1 MPASTETVAA
11 AAPRQ
16 ALELSSFLTPRALAI
31 RQASIDATNG
41 RSPIEIVGLSE
52 QMDALLVKL
61 DKFRKYN
68 EPVLITGESGVG
80 KEWFARAV
88 HLLSPRRARPL
99 VTVNCP
105 QFQEGNLTVSEL
117 FGHTKGSF
125 TGAVADRRGAFEEA
139 QGGVLFLDEVGD
151 LHSLAQAMLLRA
163 IAYGEYKPLGTD
175 RSRIA
180 DVRVV
185 AATNRDLN
193 QLVMVNQFRYDLLC
207 RLWYFHLAIPP
218 LRERGDD
225 WRLLLDF
232 YLSRLAGHHG
242 VEKRFSASAMRLLE
256 NYRWPGNVRQLIGIV
271 TMGYAMADGDLIEP
285 GDFASELEKYGPV
298 DDNID
303 SLYDRVVGGASFWD
317 AVYEPFMNRDL
328 NRTQVKQFIRRG
340 LGNAENNY
348 RRLLEMLRLPASD
361 YQRFMDFLR
370 HHELKP

>member
-1 MPASTETVAA
+1 MPTLTASRSG
-11 AAPRQ
+11 PDPGQ
-16 ALELSSFLTPRALAI
+16 LLEPGRFLTARALAL
-31 RQASIDATNG
+31 RQAAIEVSGDRHA
-41 RSPIEIVGLSE
+41 IEIVGQSAPIE
-52 QMDALLVKL
+52 ALLVKL
-61 DKFRKYN
+61 DKIRRYS

-88 HLLSPRRARPL
+88 HLLSPRRSRPL

-151 LHSLAQAMLLRA
+151 LHPLAQAMLLRA
-163 IAYGEYKPLGTD
+163 IATGEYKPLGAD
-175 RSRIA
+175 RARMA

-185 AATNRDLN
+185 AATNRNLN
-193 QLVMVNQFRYDLLC
+193 QLVLVNQFRYDLLC
-207 RLWYFHLAIPP
+207 RLWYFHIAVPP

-232 YLSRLAGHHG
+232 YLCRLATRHG
-242 VEKRFSASAMRLLE
+242 VEKRFSPGAMQVLE
-256 NYRWPGNVRQLIGIV
+256 NYRWPGNVRQLIGVV
-271 TMGYAMADGDLIEP
+271 TMGYAMADGDVIET
-285 GDFASELEKYGPV
+285 GDFASELEKHGTPSV
-298 DDNID
+298 DGDL
-303 SLYDRVVGGASFWD
+303 LYDRVLGGVSFWA

-328 NRTQVKQFIRRG
+328 SRSQVKAFIRRG
-340 LGNAENNY
+340 LGSADNNY
-348 RRLLEMLRLPASD
+348 RRLLDLLGLPAAD

>member
-1 MPASTETVAA
+1 MPTAT
-11 AAPRQ
+11 
-16 ALELSSFLTPRALAI
+16 SFLSAADPGYLLEPGRYLTDRALAL
-31 RQASIDATNG
+31 RQASVAASRDCT
-41 RSPIEIVGLSE
+41 PIEIVGRSPGVE
-52 QMDALLVKL
+52 ALLVKL
-61 DKFRKYN
+61 EKIRRYN

-88 HLLSPRRARPL
+88 HLLGPRCTRPL

-117 FGHTKGSF
+117 FGHIKGSF

-139 QGGVLFLDEVGD
+139 QGSVLFLDEVGD
-151 LHSLAQAMLLRA
+151 LHPLAQAMLLRA
-163 IAYGEYKPLGTD
+163 IATGEYKPLGAD
-175 RSRIA
+175 RARTA

-193 QLVMVNQFRYDLLC
+193 QLVLVNQFRYDLLC
-207 RLWYFHLAIPP
+207 RLWYFHLAVPP

-232 YLSRLAGHHG
+232 YLHRLAAHHG
-242 VEKRFSASAMRLLE
+242 VAKRFSPSAMKVLE

-271 TMGYAMADGDLIEP
+271 TMGYAMADGDVIEEQ
-285 GDFASELEKYGPV
+285 DFASEMEKYGRAG
-298 DDNID
+298 DDMGL
-303 SLYDRVVGGASFWD
+303 LYERVLAGASFWD

-328 NRTQVKQFIRRG
+328 NRAQVKTFIRRA
-340 LGNAENNY
+340 LAAADDNY
-348 RRLLEMLRLPASD
+348 RRLIDLLQLPASD

-370 HHELKP
+370 HHDLKP

>member
-1 MPASTETVAA
+1 MPASTVPDPAA
-11 AAPRQ
+11 ATRQ
-16 ALELSSFLTPRALAI
+16 EPELSGFFSPRALAL
-31 RQASIDATNG
+31 RQASIDATSG
-41 RSPIEIVGLSE
+41 RSPIEIVGQSE
-52 QMDALLVKL
+52 AMATLLAKL

-88 HLLSPRRARPL
+88 HLLSPRRPRPL

-151 LHSLAQAMLLRA
+151 LHPLAQAMLLRA

-175 RSRIA
+175 RSRTA

-207 RLWYFHLAIPP
+207 RLWYFHLAVPP

-242 VEKRFSASAMRLLE
+242 VEKRFAPSAMRLLE
-256 NYRWPGNVRQLIGIV
+256 NYRWPGNVRQLISVV
-271 TMGYAMADGDLIEP
+271 TMGYAMADGDVIEP
-285 GDFASELEKYGPV
+285 GDFASELEKYGRP
-298 DDNID
+298 DDNMD
-303 SLYDRVVGGASFWD
+303 SLYDRVLGGASFWD

-328 NRTQVKQFIRRG
+328 NRTQVKQFVRRG

-348 RRLLEMLRLPASD
+348 RRLLDLLRLPASD

>member
-1 MPASTETVAA
+1 VL
-11 AAPRQ
+11 
-16 ALELSSFLTPRALAI
+16 LEPSRFLTERALAL
-31 RQASIDATNG
+31 RQASVEVSGG
-41 RSPIEIVGLSE
+41 RAPVEIVGLSE
-52 QMDALLVKL
+52 PMDALLVKL
-61 DKFRKYN
+61 DKIRKYN

-80 KEWFARAV
+80 KEWFARSV
-88 HLLSPRRARPL
+88 HLLSPRRPRPL

-151 LHSLAQAMLLRA
+151 LHPLAQAMLLRA
-163 IAYGEYKPLGTD
+163 IALGEYKPLGSD
-175 RSRIA
+175 RSRTA

-193 QLVMVNQFRYDLLC
+193 QLVLVNQFRYDLLC
-207 RLWYFHLAIPP
+207 RLWYFHLSIPP

-225 WRLLLDF
+225 WRLLMEF
-232 YLSRLAGHHG
+232 YLYRLAAHHG
-242 VEKRFSASAMRLLE
+242 VEKRFSPAALRILE
-256 NYRWPGNVRQLIGIV
+256 NYKWPGNVRQLIGVV
-271 TMGYAMADGDLIEP
+271 TMGYAMADSDVIEP
-285 GDFASELEKYGPV
+285 SDFASEMEKYGRPG
-298 DDNID
+298 DDMD
-303 SLYDRVVGGASFWD
+303 SLYERVLGGATFWE

-328 NRTQVKQFIRRG
+328 NRTQVKAFIRRG
-340 LGNAENNY
+340 LGNADNNY
-348 RRLLEMLRLPASD
+348 RRLLDLLQLPASD